1 MTANEDKKG
10 VADGSGGSR
19 RDFLKVALT
28 ISVFLASIGVLS
40 VLKSIVSPAQSEQAA
55 TATMST
61 GTGSAS
67 PFPRVLVANLS
78 DIKVNQPVLFNYPLE
93 EEPNVLVKLG
103 QKAVGGV
110 GPDGDVV
117 AFSQICQ
124 HLGCVYAYTRPGSSP
139 ACDSSFVASGPV
151 GYCCCHGSVFDFADG
166 GKVVGGP
173 SPRPVPQVVLEVDES
188 SGNVYAV
195 AMGPPTVFGYDTGSS
210 NVLADLQGGTPVS

>member
-10 VADGSGGSR
+10 DADESGASR
-19 RDFLKVALT
+19 RDFLRVALSL
-28 ISVFLASIGVLS
+28 SVLLAAAGVLS
-40 VLKSIVSPAQSEQAA
+40 VLKSIVSPAASVQVA
-55 TATMST
+55 TAVS
-61 GTGSAS
+61 GTGSSS
-67 PFPRVLVANLS
+67 PFPKVMVANLA

-103 QKAVGGV
+103 QKAAGGV
-110 GPDGDVV
+110 GPDGDIV

-139 ACDSSFVASGPV
+139 ACNSSFVASGPV
-151 GYCCCHGSVFDFADG
+151 GYCCCHGSVFDFANA

-173 SPRPVPQVVLEVDES
+173 SPRPVPQVILEVDES
-188 SGNVYAV
+188 SGDVYAV
-195 AMGPPTVFGYDTGSS
+195 GMGPPTVFGYDTGST

>member
-1 MTANEDKKG
+1 MTANEDKKEG
-10 VADGSGGSR
+10 TDESGRSR
-19 RDFLKVALT
+19 RNFLRVALS
-28 ISVFLASIGVLS
+28 ISAVLAAAGVLS

-55 TATMST
+55 ASAVTTGTAT
-61 GTGSAS
+61 S
-67 PFPRVLVANLS
+67 PFPRVLVTNLS
-78 DIKVNQPVLFNYPLE
+78 DIKVNVPVLFNYPLE

-103 QKAVGGV
+103 QKATGGV
-110 GPDGDVV
+110 GPDGDIV

-151 GYCCCHGSVFDFADG
+151 GYCCCHGSVFDFSNG

-173 SPRPVPQVVLEVDES
+173 SPRPVPQVILEVDES
-188 SGNVYAV
+188 SGDVYAV
-195 AMGPPTVFGYDTGSS
+195 GMGPPTVFGYETGSS